1 LWSPDAKGYR
11 DMAQAAF
18 TKPESM
24 TWVASAM
31 AVTGE
36 RNKAL
41 DYLEKAVSDQEI
53 EVVLCIRYPSFDPIR
68 SDPRYARIMS
78 RLGLPE

>member
-1 LWSPDAKGYR
+1 
-11 DMAQAAF
+11 
-18 TKPESM
+18 M
-24 TWVASAM
+24 TWVALAC

-41 DYLEKAVSDQEI
+41 DYLEKALANQEI
-53 EVVLCIRYPSFDPIR
+53 EIVLCIRYPTLDPVR
-68 SDPRYARIMS
+68 SDPRYVAIMR